1 MNLIFQSRI
10 QQGRVRLT
18 LLSIACA
25 KYNEGKN
32 GNQYLIQPLHLII
45 EKNDEMM
52 YDMRKRLNQ
61 KKVYHDALT
70 KGATKIILCFVF
82 KDAKKLIRRVKS
94 GIVETI

>member
-32 GNQYLIQPLHLII
+32 GN
-45 EKNDEMM
+45 
-52 YDMRKRLNQ
+52 
-61 KKVYHDALT
+61 
-70 KGATKIILCFVF
+70 
-82 KDAKKLIRRVKS
+82 
-94 GIVETI
+94 